1 LANSQ
6 YYILDQ
12 QFQPV
17 PIGAVGELYIGGEG
31 LAVGYWKRPELTVE
45 RFVPN
50 PFRPEERLYRTGD
63 LAYYLP
69 DGNVICLG
77 RIDHQVKVHGVR
89 VELGEIETA
98 LRGLK
103 GVRDAVVVSW
113 VDAHE
118 NNRLVAHI
126 LSTVD
131 DHPAP
136 AELRAYLRERLPEVM
151 IPSHFL
157 FTDTFPLTASGK
169 VLRTA
174 LPSPQEIK
182 PTAAAKKPAPTT
194 PTERLLAEAWAGVL
208 EIDQSIIGREDDF
221 LDLGGHSLLMT
232 PLMLEVRKLFQVSFH
247 MRDFFNASTIQ
258 KFAALIDERRRARPA
273 GASNGHRPVPTRSVE
288 WGRERMAFLRREAQL
303 PPTVAPARG
312 MVYRYKP
319 GIRSVFLTGS
329 TGFLGAYIVREILE
343 TTEAELHCLVR
354 PKRDQSGKERIERQM
369 RHHKVWRDDEAWQ
382 TAWNRRVHIVEGDVT
397 LPRMGIP
404 DPIYEPLAR
413 EVDGIIHSAAHVN
426 FIYPYEALRATNV
439 LGVHEI
445 IRFAFHSRIKQVH
458 HLSTAAIWP
467 MGAQYTFYEKDSIE
481 HGGVLNLGY
490 DEAKW
495 VGERCLLNAAERGL
509 PVARYRPGEVGGDS
523 LTGNCITDHF
533 LIAAIKGFLQF
544 GAFPDLDMEVDVAP
558 VDYVAKALIHLVFH
572 KNPLG
577 RAFHLTN
584 PERRHMSEALTFLRS
599 LGYRFDELRF
609 EDLRDRLVHDGNF
622 GRNALF
628 PYQATL
634 EDMDDI
640 SMQLPNY
647 DTTETRR
654 ELEGSGIVCPPA
666 DEQLFATYMSYLRE
680 TGFIPA
686 PDEIA
691 AGLPVA
697 A

>member
-1 LANSQ
+1 
-6 YYILDQ
+6 
-12 QFQPV
+12 
-17 PIGAVGELYIGGEG
+17 
-31 LAVGYWKRPELTVE
+31 
-45 RFVPN
+45 
-50 PFRPEERLYRTGD
+50 
-63 LAYYLP
+63 
-69 DGNVICLG
+69 
-77 RIDHQVKVHGVR
+77 
-89 VELGEIETA
+89 
-98 LRGLK
+98 
-103 GVRDAVVVSW
+103 
-113 VDAHE
+113 
-118 NNRLVAHI
+118 
-126 LSTVD
+126 
-131 DHPAP
+131 
-136 AELRAYLRERLPEVM
+136 
-151 IPSHFL
+151 
-157 FTDTFPLTASGK
+157 
-169 VLRTA
+169 
-174 LPSPQEIK
+174 
-182 PTAAAKKPAPTT
+182 
-194 PTERLLAEAWAGVL
+194 
-208 EIDQSIIGREDDF
+208 
-221 LDLGGHSLLMT
+221 
-232 PLMLEVRKLFQVSFH
+232 LEVRKLFQVSFH